1 MKQSSLQKSPV
12 VDLAV
17 PRLPHLLDVGRVE
30 GEFTGADLIYYGI
43 TVSQFGG
50 ADSDEVLEALSWV
63 LLNRRGAGRGVDP
76 LLLPEGASMDW
87 IERAHTIS
95 ISPHVARAISIFA
108 LVVSGAVID
117 PVRGATRF
125 HGHRETPS
133 WAEKMDLRAVI
144 GPYLFYAGC

>member
-1 MKQSSLQKSPV
+1 MKQSSLLKAPIVDPILPLPV
-12 VDLAV
+12 N
-17 PRLPHLLDVGRVE
+17 VGRCK
-30 GEFTGADLIYYGI
+30 GEFTGADLLFYGI

-50 ADSDEVLEALSWV
+50 SHSDEVLEALSWV
-63 LLNRRGAGRGVDP
+63 LLNRRGAGQGLDP
-76 LLLPEGASMDW
+76 LLLPEGAATDW
-87 IERAHTIS
+87 IESALNIS

-133 WAEKMDLRAVI
+133 WAEKMGLQAVI
-144 GPYLFYAGC
+144 GPYLFYAVSR